1 MTIGVLDE
9 CRKLGIGSFLL
20 QSTLRALSSH
30 PEWQTQVKFIYLH
43 VADYNDSAIR
53 FYDKNG
59 FDKLKVL
66 KEWYTIFEKPYDAIL
81 LFKKF
86 ESSEEVPSELKLWFN

>member
-20 QSTLRALSSH
+20 QSTLRALSTH
-30 PEWQTQVKFIYLH
+30 PEWQSQVKFIYLH
-43 VADYNDSAIR
+43 VADYNDQAIR
-53 FYDKNG
+53 FYAKNG
-59 FDKLKVL
+59 FEKLKVL

-81 LFKKF
+81 LFKKL
-86 ESSEEVPSELKLWFN
+86 EGGEVITSELKL

>member
-1 MTIGVLDE
+1 
-9 CRKLGIGSFLL
+9 
-20 QSTLRALSSH
+20 
-30 PEWQTQVKFIYLH
+30 
-43 VADYNDSAIR
+43 VADYNESAIR

-59 FDKLKVL
+59 FEKLKVL

-86 ESSEEVPSELKLWFN
+86 ESSEEVPSELKL